1 MRWLRLVLRVLGWLL
16 TPLVAW
22 AASFF
27 GATLGALIAG
37 TVNQPDSGLVVTLTA
52 GTVGGIGGLL
62 LWMRLL
68 RRSPR
73 LRHSLHL
80 TREGVPA
87 DVAVVAVG
95 PGKLTPDNPTPAPP
109 AHSDP

>member
-1 MRWLRLVLRVLGWLL
+1 MRWLRLLLRVGGWLL

-22 AASFF
+22 AASFC
-27 GATLGALIAG
+27 GAFLG
-37 TVNQPDSGLVVTLTA
+37 TVVAGRLGQADPGLMVTVLAGIVSGFGV
-52 GTVGGIGGLL
+52 LL

-80 TREGVPA
+80 TREGIPQELLTGGKVEPTVPA
-87 DVAVVAVG
+87 EEA
-95 PGKLTPDNPTPAPP
+95 PGNAG
-109 AHSDP
+109 